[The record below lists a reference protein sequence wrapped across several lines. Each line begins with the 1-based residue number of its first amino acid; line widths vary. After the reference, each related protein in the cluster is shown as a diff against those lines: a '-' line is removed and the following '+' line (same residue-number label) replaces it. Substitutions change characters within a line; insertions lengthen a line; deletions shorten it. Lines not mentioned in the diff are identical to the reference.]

1 MKMNKFEEIDRIR
14 EAWKQA
20 IDSSVIKAATENW
33 TEYPPHV
40 QAIIEAEAK
49 NRGLWEKV
57 LYLRGETINEP
68 ISKEGNLEGYVCE
81 GCKGTYLN
89 FETGRCMRCE
99 LPSNTMGYCSECDKF
114 WSLQPGQMCPE
125 HGIKLGRH
133 KAAMVLLRFGNL
145 ILDAVI
151 FRVFAYATVFI
162 FAILLVYSGLVKPSS
177 FENINPLTDWFFGIS
192 LWYFYD
198 FIFEAIWQ
206 RSPAKFITGT
216 KVVTST
222 GAKPSVGT
230 IAKRALV
237 RFVPF
242 DAFSFLGD
250 RVRGWHDKWSG
261 TYVIKAKRFE
271 KKSIDH
277 NQIVT
282 CPQPSFVVETP
293 EKSVDILSVS
303 NRKVEACENCGRTIG
318 KLEQAYVFK
327 NHIVCQQCHE
337 KLKKQI

>member
-1 MKMNKFEEIDRIR
+1 MNDSERINELK
-14 EAWKQA
+14 EAWEQSP
-20 IDSSVIKAATENW
+20 DSSVIKAATKNW
-33 TEYPPHV
+33 DEYPSHV
-40 QAIIEAEAK
+40 QAVIETEAK
-49 NRGLWEKV
+49 DRGLWEKV
-57 LYLRGETINEP
+57 LYLRGEKKNAPE
-68 ISKEGNLEGYVCE
+68 KGNLEGYFCE
-81 GCKGTYLN
+81 GCNGTYLN
-89 FETGRCMRCE
+89 FETGRCANCD
-99 LPSNTMGYCSECDKF
+99 LPADNRGYCIKCDKF

-125 HGIKLGRH
+125 HGTKLVRH
-133 KAAMVLLRFGNL
+133 KAAMAMLRFGNL
-145 ILDAVI
+145 ILDTII
-151 FRVFAYATVFI
+151 FKMLAYVTMFI
-162 FAILLVYSGLVKPSS
+162 LVILLVLSGLMKPDS
-177 FENINPLTDWFFGIS
+177 FENTDPVIDWLIGIS
-192 LWYFYD
+192 LLFLYD

-216 KVVTST
+216 KVVTSA
-222 GAKPSVGT
+222 GGKPPVGT
-230 IAKRALV
+230 IAKRALI

-242 DAFSFLGD
+242 DPISFGGHN
-250 RVRGWHDKWSG
+250 VRGWHDKWSG

-282 CPQPSFVVETP
+282 RPQPSFAVETP

-303 NRKVEACENCGRTIG
+303 NRKVEVCKNCGRIIG

>member
-1 MKMNKFEEIDRIR
+1 MNKFEEFDKIK
-14 EAWKQA
+14 EAWKQDT
-20 IDSSVIKAATENW
+20 DSSVIKAATEDW
-33 TEYPPHV
+33 EEYPPHV

-57 LYLRGETINEP
+57 LYLKGKKTNEP

-81 GCKGTYLN
+81 ACRGTYLN

-99 LPSNTMGYCSECDKF
+99 LPSDSMGYCVKCDKF
-114 WSLQPGQMCPE
+114 WSLRPAKLCPKDSTE
-125 HGIKLGRH
+125 LIRSKVPSRLI
-133 KAAMVLLRFGNL
+133 RFGNDIFDMATGFIL
-145 ILDAVI
+145 IVLVVI
-151 FRVFAYATVFI
+151 F
-162 FAILLVYSGLVKPSS
+162 LV
-177 FENINPLTDWFFGIS
+177 FFGVVEPDFFDNIDPITDRLIS
-192 LWYFYD
+192 ITFLLLFYF
-198 FIFEAIWQ
+198 ISEAIWQ
-206 RSPAKFITGT
+206 RTPGKLITGT
-216 KVVTST
+216 KVIASDGTKPT
-222 GAKPSVGT
+222 LGA
-230 IAKRALV
+230 IAIRTLV

-282 CPQPSFVVETP
+282 CPQQSFVVETP

-303 NRKVEACENCGRTIG
+303 HKNVEVCENCGRTIG
-318 KLEQAYVFK
+318 KLEHAYGFK
-327 NHIVCQQCHE
+327 NHIVCRQCHE